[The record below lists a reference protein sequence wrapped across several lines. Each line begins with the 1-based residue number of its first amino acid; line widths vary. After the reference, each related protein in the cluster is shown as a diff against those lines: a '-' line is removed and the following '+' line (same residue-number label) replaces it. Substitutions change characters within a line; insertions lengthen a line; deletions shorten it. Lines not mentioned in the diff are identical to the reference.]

1 MPSAA
6 AILIISTAT
15 SNVFAPSSVAGRGW
29 QWISIIRILHLVRST
44 PKSTHSIPTWLVTQK
59 QILCIRL
66 LSDFCNLTTYFT
78 LPFVLLFKRRPEK
91 SAENRDIKEEN
102 LSFNI
107 GNAKLL
113 GPTYLPKTVFLYVK
127 NSSRDNYYSS

>member
-44 PKSTHSIPTWLVTQK
+44 PKSIHFIPTWLVTQK
-59 QILCIRL
+59 QILCIRF
-66 LSDFCNLTTYFT
+66 LSDSSNLTAYVT
-78 LPFVLLFKRRPEK
+78 LPFVLHFRSWPEK
-91 SAENRDIKEEN
+91 SAENRDIKEEY
-102 LSFNI
+102 LSSI
-107 GNAKLL
+107 VGNAKLL
-113 GPTYLPKTVFLYVK
+113 GPTYLPKTV
-127 NSSRDNYYSS
+127 